1 MIWLKNGHSRIN
13 VKLRSHEESE
23 INSQGPKIREE
34 ALKELYGC
42 LDRLKKGDFL
52 VLAGSIPSSMP
63 DSIYSDILARLEG
76 RGIVFVVDATK
87 DLLLNVLK
95 YTPFL
100 IKPNHHELGEIFGV
114 ELENREDVVPY
125 AERLQEQGAQ
135 NVLVSMGGKGAVL
148 LDAEGNV
155 HMLPVPKGT
164 LVNAVGSGDSMV
176 AGFLAGWTEKKDYEH
191 AFKMGISAGSA
202 SAFSELL
209 ATEEEIRR
217 LYETL

>member
-1 MIWLKNGHSRIN
+1 
-13 VKLRSHEESE
+13 
-23 INSQGPKIREE
+23 
-34 ALKELYGC
+34 
-42 LDRLKKGDFL
+42 
-52 VLAGSIPSSMP
+52 MP

-95 YTPFL
+95 YRPFL

-176 AGFLAGWTEKKDYEH
+176 AGIPRRMDR
-191 AFKMGISAGSA
+191 
-202 SAFSELL
+202 
-209 ATEEEIRR
+209 EEG
-217 LYETL
+217 L